1 MPIKQISVELE
12 NKPGKL
18 SKISEFLG
26 RERVNIKAISASSTA
41 ETSTVHFV
49 VDDPEKAI
57 NIFKTR
63 GYQVKEAEVLAVE
76 TPDHPGGLN
85 AVLKPLREAS
95 INVIYLYPYIGLSGK
110 NAIIILGVD
119 KTAEAIEVL
128 KANWVQILEE

>member
-1 MPIKQISVELE
+1 MPIKQISIELE

-18 SKISEFLG
+18 SKISEILG

-49 VDDPEKAI
+49 LDDPEKAI

-95 INVIYLYPYIGLSGK
+95 INVIYLYPYIGLSGN
-110 NAIIILGVD
+110 NAILILGVD
-119 KTAEAIEVL
+119 KTAEATEVL
-128 KANWVQILEE
+128 RANWVRILEE

>member
-1 MPIKQISVELE
+1 MAIKQISIELE

-18 SKISEFLG
+18 SEISEFLG
-26 RERVNIKAISASSTA
+26 RERVNIKAISASSIA

-63 GYQVKEAEVLAVE
+63 GYKVKENEVLAVE
-76 TPDHPGGLN
+76 TPDHPGGLS
-85 AVLKPLREAS
+85 AVLKPLRDAS
-95 INVIYLYPYIGLSGK
+95 INVIYLYPYIGLRGS
-110 NAIIILGVD
+110 NAILILGVD

-128 KANWVQILEE
+128 KTNWVQILEE